1 MELLERAQ
9 QEATKMMM
17 GWKHLRELGLLSPE
31 KTLRDF
37 INIYEYH
44 MQKYKGGG
52 ATVFPET
59 KEATGT
65 N

>member
-1 MELLERAQ
+1 
-9 QEATKMMM
+9 MM

-52 ATVFPET
+52 ATVFPGT